1 MTSVTWRNYTEPD
14 YEEEP
19 CRHLFDPDTCPLCEE
34 EGPDCDVDEET
45 WKADRAAAEH
55 DAFDGHYD

>member
-1 MTSVTWRNYTEPD
+1 MTKRQSYIEPD
-14 YEEEP
+14 WEEEP

-45 WKADRAAAEH
+45 WNRDRRAAES
-55 DAFDGHYD
+55 DDGWLP